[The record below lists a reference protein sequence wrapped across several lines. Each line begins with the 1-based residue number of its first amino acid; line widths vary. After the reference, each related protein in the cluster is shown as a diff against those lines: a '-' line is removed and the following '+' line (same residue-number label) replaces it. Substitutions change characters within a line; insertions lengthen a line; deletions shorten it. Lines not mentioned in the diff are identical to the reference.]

1 MIYLLRYT
9 MILLSILA
17 VLGTVAYFQP
27 DLLSRFG
34 VPDAPRQ
41 LQNYLREKNRSTHLK
56 EHHRALDER
65 RAKIGRIVQALC
77 QEEIGLSEAARR
89 VKALEKENLP
99 PLIWAEIPPEKW
111 PERLHVC
118 LLELVA
124 DELSENPEKA
134 ARLLPRLEKE
144 VQDKFGVSIRIELP
158 EPEKSNL
165 EKARAGPP
173 VPLPAKKS

>member
-1 MIYLLRYT
+1 MIYLMRYSV
-9 MILLSILA
+9 ILFSLLA
-17 VLGTVAYFQP
+17 LLGGVAYFQP

-34 VPDAPRQ
+34 IPDAPRQ
-41 LQNYLREKNRSTHLK
+41 LQNYFREKNRSTHLK

-65 RAKIGRIVQALC
+65 RAKIDRIVRALC
-77 QEEIGLSEAARR
+77 KEEIGLCEAARR

-99 PLIWAEIPPEKW
+99 PLMWVEIPKEKW

-118 LLELVA
+118 LIELVA
-124 DELSENPEKA
+124 EELSEKPEKA

-158 EPEKSNL
+158 KPER
-165 EKARAGPP
+165 EKAWRGPP
-173 VPLPAKKS
+173 LPLPAKKS